1 METLFSAGLVFLLI
15 SGAAAAPTASDLIR
29 AGEIVTSQNLSV
41 EQDGDGQEAGLLGRE
56 ARRTIYAGQPVT
68 LDNTRPARLVAR
80 NQIVTLRYQLGG
92 LDITTTGRS
101 MGEASLDETVSV
113 LNLQS
118 RKIIQGI
125 VQENGWVLVQ

>member
-1 METLFSAGLVFLLI
+1 MATLFSAGLFFLLV

-29 AGEIVTSQNLSV
+29 AGEIVTHQNLALK
-41 EQDGDGQEAGLLGRE
+41 QDSDGQEARLLGRE

-92 LDITTTGRS
+92 LEITTTGRS